1 LCFELSKSLSQ
12 FAATA
17 GTERRQQ
24 SMPRT
29 VALEDLD
36 LGALIRPGEVVA
48 WGQIAGEPSGL
59 VEALAAQAPGLGGV
73 AALVGL
79 SLTESLKPESA
90 EAIAIR
96 ALGGG
101 ATNHRLAAPGR
112 LEVVPLRL
120 SDLPHLIASGAVRV
134 DVALVQV
141 SADDGG
147 FNLGISADYMG
158 EALAAARLVI
168 AEANAEMP
176 RTFGDTRVG
185 SEAVDLVVPTSRP
198 LIVRPPAVP
207 GAAERA
213 IAGHVARLVPD
224 RAVIQTGI
232 GSVPDAV
239 LAGLGG
245 KKDLG
250 VHSGLIGDGILDLI
264 EAGVVSNASKEV
276 DPGLTVTAALYG
288 SERLY
293 RWADRNSGL
302 AVRSVR
308 HTHAQEV
315 MQHFRR
321 FVSINSAIEV
331 DLTGQV
337 NSETVNGRHIGQIGG
352 QIDFVRAGVRAPEG
366 RSIIALPAT
375 ARGGTVSR
383 IVARLGDGVVTTAR
397 AEVDTVVTE
406 HGIAELQGRSL
417 SERAQA
423 LTAIAEPRFRA
434 ELERAAERLV

>member
-1 LCFELSKSLSQ
+1 LCFELSNSLSQ
-12 FAATA
+12 FAALA
-17 GTERRQQ
+17 GPQRRRNA
-24 SMPRT
+24 MPRT
-29 VALEDLD
+29 VALDDLEF
-36 LGALIRPGEVVA
+36 GTLIRPGEVVA
-48 WGQIAGEPSGL
+48 WGQISGEPRGL

-79 SLTESLKPESA
+79 SLTESLTPESA
-90 EAIAIR
+90 EAIAVR

-120 SDLPHLIASGAVRV
+120 SDLPHLIASGALRI

-141 SADDGG
+141 APDGAD
-147 FNLGISADYMG
+147 FNLGVSADYMG

-168 AEANAEMP
+168 AEANSRMP

-198 LIVRPPAVP
+198 VIARRPAAP
-207 GAAERA
+207 GAVERA

-232 GSVPDAV
+232 GAIPEAV
-239 LAGLGG
+239 LGGLAR

-250 VHSGLIGDGILDLI
+250 VHSGLIGDGVLELI
-264 EAGVVSNASKEV
+264 EAGVVTNARKEV
-276 DPGLTVTAALYG
+276 DPGLTVSAVLYG

-302 AVRSVR
+302 AVRSLCY
-308 HTHAQEV
+308 THAQEV
-315 MQHFRR
+315 MRHFRR
-321 FVSINSAIEV
+321 FVSINTALEV

-337 NSETVNGRHIGQIGG
+337 NSETVDGRHVGQIGG

-375 ARGGTVSR
+375 ARGGTLSR
-383 IVARLGDGVVTTAR
+383 IVARLADGVVTTAR
-397 AEVDTVVTE
+397 SEVDTVVTE

-417 SERAQA
+417 SERARA
-423 LTAIAEPRFRA
+423 LTAIAAPEFCA